1 MVCIYCGGET
11 KVTNSRSQKRANATW
26 RRRECLDCGAVVT
39 TLEKIDLETA
49 VSVLA
54 ERHSEPFSRDKL
66 LISIFESCKHRKDA
80 HKVAPGLTD
89 TVLKQLEPLISG
101 GALDVEQIITTTS
114 TILER
119 FDEVAAVYYRA
130 YHKS

>member
-11 KVTNSRSQKRANATW
+11 KVTNSRAQKRANAIW

-54 ERHSEPFSRDKL
+54 ERRSEPFSRDKL
-66 LISIFESCKHRKDA
+66 LISIFESCRHRKDA
-80 HKVAPGLTD
+80 HEVAPRLTD
-89 TVLKQLEPLISG
+89 TVLKQLEPQISAA
-101 GALDVEQIITTTS
+101 ALTLDQIVATTS
-114 TILER
+114 KVLGR
-119 FDEVAAVYYRA
+119 FDEAAGVYYRA